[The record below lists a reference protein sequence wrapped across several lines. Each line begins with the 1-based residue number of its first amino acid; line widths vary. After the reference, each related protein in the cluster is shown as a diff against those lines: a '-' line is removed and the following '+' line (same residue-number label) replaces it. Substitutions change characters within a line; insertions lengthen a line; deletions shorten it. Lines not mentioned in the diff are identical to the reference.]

1 MVRTAHDTLHLF
13 GIAVRF
19 VENAEGELHI
29 EHAAHGRVDVFHI
42 DFSRFDLLFERLV
55 GRIHIEVDARHER
68 LTRRVGTRLHGVVES
83 LEPVDRTPVRI
94 DEPAESQLSAQNI
107 GHVVARTRYGHAVEG
122 AVTAHHRQ
130 RVGLGDHAGEG
141 IEVEVAQFALTAAH
155 LSAVQ
160 SARRRSVR
168 HEVFGHAGDA
178 VFLVSPDEPDT
189 HFGDQIGVL
198 AEGLLDTAP
207 AQFAGDIEHGR
218 EDLVKP
224 HGRSLAAAGI
234 GHAFDQRRVERTALR
249 NGVRKE
255 RGTVLEHPLNALD
268 AGQRGN
274 SETRLGKH
282 ILLQLAD
289 NTLAFGCVVPH
300 FMDGS
305 GTLAV
310 ETVFKLTQLAGFAV
324 LKLKHLFMQGHPRE
338 QIFDTPFYRRLSVF
352 IKRLFCSCRAAQT
365 ANSRQREK
373 DFFHYGLSLRLFR
386 ISHGTKLAGSNV

>member
-1 MVRTAHDTLHLF
+1 MRS
-13 GIAVRF
+13 I
-19 VENAEGELHI
+19 
-29 EHAAHGRVDVFHI
+29 
-42 DFSRFDLLFERLV
+42 
-55 GRIHIEVDARHER
+55 
-68 LTRRVGTRLHGVVES
+68 
-83 LEPVDRTPVRI
+83 
-94 DEPAESQLSAQNI
+94 SAGLNVLPCAMEC
-107 GHVVARTRYGHAVEG
+107 GKSVAPFWST
-122 AVTAHHRQ
+122 
-130 RVGLGDHAGEG
+130 
-141 IEVEVAQFALTAAH
+141 
-155 LSAVQ
+155 
-160 SARRRSVR
+160 
-168 HEVFGHAGDA
+168 
-178 VFLVSPDEPDT
+178 
-189 HFGDQIGVL
+189 
-198 AEGLLDTAP
+198 
-207 AQFAGDIEHGR
+207 
-218 EDLVKP
+218 
-224 HGRSLAAAGI
+224 
-234 GHAFDQRRVERTALR
+234 
-249 NGVRKE
+249 
-255 RGTVLEHPLNALD
+255 PLNALD

-305 GTLAV
+305 DTLAV